1 MRNIELSGALI
12 ATGVLLAG
20 SAIAQTKPDATKR
33 PPQLTA
39 QKQQT
44 DGDGLAMTGPASG
57 ANRQR
62 TDGDAAPVLTLDI
75 PLGGAPRNH
84 CFRSGFRQQPGLGQH
99 PTHPAPRCR
108 IRHPARTVRPRPSVR
123 D

>member
-62 TDGDAAPVLTLDI
+62 TDGDGPSMVGPAS
-75 PLGGAPRNH
+75 GAYKAYK
-84 CFRSGFRQQPGLGQH
+84 Q
-99 PTHPAPRCR
+99 
-108 IRHPARTVRPRPSVR
+108 
-123 D
+123 